1 MKIQCARC
9 VSVLRY
15 LTDHISALGLGVLAR
30 LVTTHDTP
38 GLVAAAIQSQP
49 WTRESGAGPQVTRRP
64 GEQGNI
70 LTLLLPGVERRD
82 VAQER
87 REPDRGEDGV
97 RDVDLPV
104 QPPVLQGG
112 HSTMVT

>member
-1 MKIQCARC
+1 MKTLCARC

-49 WTRESGAGPQVTRRP
+49 WTRESGAGPQVTRDTETR
-64 GEQGNI
+64 GDQHCHYQVWRDGMWHRNDEN
-70 LTLLLPGVERRD
+70 LTVEKMEFVTWICLYNLLSCK
-82 VAQER
+82 
-87 REPDRGEDGV
+87 
-97 RDVDLPV
+97 VDTVP
-104 QPPVLQGG
+104 
-112 HSTMVT
+112 

>member
-1 MKIQCARC
+1 MCFRC

-49 WTRESGAGPQVTRRP
+49 WTRESGAGPQVTRETQTR
-64 GEQGNI
+64 
-70 LTLLLPGVERRD
+70 
-82 VAQER
+82 
-87 REPDRGEDGV
+87 
-97 RDVDLPV
+97 
-104 QPPVLQGG
+104 G
-112 HSTMVT
+112 HSYINIVRCGETGCGTGTTRT

>member
-1 MKIQCARC
+1 MTRYVRVTCCRC

-49 WTRESGAGPQVTRRP
+49 WTRESGAGPQVARR
-64 GEQGNI
+64 QQ
-70 LTLLLPGVERRD
+70 T
-82 VAQER
+82 
-87 REPDRGEDGV
+87 
-97 RDVDLPV
+97 
-104 QPPVLQGG
+104 GG
-112 HSTMVT
+112 TFSH

>member
-1 MKIQCARC
+1 MCFRC

-64 GEQGNI
+64 GEHSYIGI
-70 LTLLLPGVERRD
+70 IRC
-82 VAQER
+82 
-87 REPDRGEDGV
+87 GETGCGTGTT
-97 RDVDLPV
+97 R
-104 QPPVLQGG
+104 
-112 HSTMVT
+112 T

>member
-1 MKIQCARC
+1 M
-9 VSVLRY
+9 LRY

-64 GEQGNI
+64 GEHSHI
-70 LTLLLPGVERRD
+70 VIIRC
-82 VAQER
+82 
-87 REPDRGEDGV
+87 GETGCGTGTT
-97 RDVDLPV
+97 R
-104 QPPVLQGG
+104 
-112 HSTMVT
+112 T

>member
-1 MKIQCARC
+1 MCFRC

-49 WTRESGAGPQVTRRP
+49 WTRESGAGPQVTRDTETR
-64 GEQGNI
+64 GDQHCHYQVWRDGMWHRNDEN
-70 LTLLLPGVERRD
+70 LTVEKMEFVTWICLYNLLSCKV
-82 VAQER
+82 
-87 REPDRGEDGV
+87 DR
-97 RDVDLPV
+97 
-104 QPPVLQGG
+104 
-112 HSTMVT
+112 HSTMTP